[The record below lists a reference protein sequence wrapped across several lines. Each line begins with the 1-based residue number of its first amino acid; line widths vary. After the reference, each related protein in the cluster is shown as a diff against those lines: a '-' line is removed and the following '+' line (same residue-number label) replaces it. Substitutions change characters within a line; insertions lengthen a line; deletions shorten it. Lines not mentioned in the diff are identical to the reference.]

1 MSAVCK
7 IDLISDI
14 LHHRGC
20 LSGAEADGT
29 AGRETTIIAIPANN
43 KDKGTTTIVAI
54 PAKTSNTKRPAGT
67 PKEET

>member
-1 MSAVCK
+1 LSAVCK

-14 LHHRGC
+14 LIHRGC

-29 AGRETTIIAIPANN
+29 GRETTIIAIPANN